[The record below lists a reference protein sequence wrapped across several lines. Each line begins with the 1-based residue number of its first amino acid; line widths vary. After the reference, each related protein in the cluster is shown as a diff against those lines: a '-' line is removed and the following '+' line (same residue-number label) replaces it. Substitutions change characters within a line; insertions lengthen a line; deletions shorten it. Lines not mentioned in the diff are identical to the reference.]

1 MINGTN
7 AIYEENET
15 QLSWPID
22 RVWFMM
28 KTRQENNVLD
38 CISLAYAK
46 TETKLPKP
54 INSTTVC
61 DENQTRQWCDQSY
74 KCNLHWKQ

>member
-28 KTRQENNVLD
+28 KTRQENNVM
-38 CISLAYAK
+38 I
-46 TETKLPKP
+46 
-54 INSTTVC
+54 V
-61 DENQTRQWCDQSY
+61 
-74 KCNLHWKQ
+74 